1 MTRDWELDEKRR
13 LWPGPPTCRWCFGPC
28 RPPKSRRY
36 CSPTCIHEWK
46 LRSHRSY
53 ARGLVWKRD
62 RGVCAGCGAVAQRR
76 GASRVV
82 GDSAEGR
89 WEMDHRVEVADGG
102 TGAMENLTTL
112 CVACHARKT
121 AENRR
126 RRDAERRNLGSESGA
141 A

>member
-62 RGVCAGCGAVAQRR
+62 RGVCAGCGAVGPRKGVGRR
-76 GASRVV
+76 EEATGWEVDHVV
-82 GDSAEGR
+82 EL
-89 WEMDHRVEVADGG
+89 ADGG
-102 TGAMENLTTL
+102 KGDLSNLQTL

-126 RRDAERRNLGSESGA
+126 RRDAERRNPGSEPGA